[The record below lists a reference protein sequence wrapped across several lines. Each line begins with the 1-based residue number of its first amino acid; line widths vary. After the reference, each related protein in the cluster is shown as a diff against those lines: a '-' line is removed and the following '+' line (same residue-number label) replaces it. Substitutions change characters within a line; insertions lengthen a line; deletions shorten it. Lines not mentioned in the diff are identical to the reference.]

1 MKMRDWTSEQLDAIN
16 VRNSNILVSAGA
28 GSGKTAILV
37 ERVTKKIIEGVSI
50 DNMLIVTFTNAAA
63 AEMKSRIASSLSV
76 LLNEQPNNDYL
87 AEQISLMPN
96 AQICTIDSFCSKL
109 VKENFESLEIERD
122 FKLLDSS
129 DENILNEEAL
139 SCVLEKYYDEGS
151 AAFHRLVELFSSS
164 KNSNNFNQVIK
175 AIYTN
180 INAQPDPLGW
190 LENVCEFYNPSIDFK
205 DSVWYE
211 LIIYNIQSNVDYV
224 VKKLYEVKS
233 NLDIEDEL
241 YDKIDDYISS
251 YISLFDLIAENLQ
264 NLENISITLKNYSF
278 KRFPSKKSYVSP
290 NKEKVKQICEFA
302 KKEVFEKI
310 VLKYFEI
317 TDNDHKKDMEYL
329 YPCFKELFKIVKD
342 YNEKLLELKKEK
354 NSYTFSD
361 IEQFALSLVVKNNN
375 GVFEQTEIAK
385 ELSKKY
391 DEIMVDEYQDT
402 NKAQDLLFSSI
413 SNSKNLFTVGDV
425 KQSIYKFRLAMPEI
439 FIERKNSYFPYD
451 KNTYNNSVK
460 IYLNKNF
467 RSHKNICKYCNFV
480 FSKIFSQEVG
490 GLNYDENEF
499 LNAGAE
505 YPENDFDNIYIRIVR
520 SNSDIGSDAEVEA
533 QAISTFIK
541 DRIAEKLLVRDFDEN
556 GSEIQRPVQLK
567 DFAVLFRK
575 GKKNIQTYAE
585 VLENNGISV
594 NCENSNSLF
603 ENKEIIILVSLLKA
617 INNPM
622 NDIALLSTLMSSL
635 FGFTAEEIADLKIS
649 SKSRKLFLVLNEQ
662 KNENKKVN
670 EFLSFIEK
678 YRNMSVA
685 MSCSQFILKLV
696 NDVSFISVISSS
708 GVFDDCRLNI
718 MKFIE
723 LAKNYDNSDGRG
735 LTAFV
740 RYLDKII
747 KENSVK
753 SSVVQN
759 IKNSV
764 SLMTIHKSK
773 GLEFP
778 FVIVAGTSNRYT
790 NRNTENVLIH
800 SSYGLATETM
810 DEENYCK
817 YKTRPFNAVSECL
830 KQEEMSENIRVLY
843 VALTR
848 AKQYLAVFMTLK
860 KPEDALNK
868 LIYKTSKDKIDPV
881 ICRTASSDAQL
892 ILITSLFH
900 KSSNKFVED
909 NSAVLPSA
917 DSDFALNMEI
927 AEVGDLEEDTSQ
939 VNEKCC
945 IDENLI
951 LQMNKKFD
959 FSYNS
964 ELSKIASQRNAS
976 ELDDIDMGYKYF
988 CSSIPSFINEENVT
1002 SAQKGTAMHA
1012 FMQFCDYEKASVS
1025 VEDEVARLLNEGF
1038 LTKQYCDIID
1048 TDLIKN
1054 FFNSD
1059 LAKRIIKSDK
1069 VYREFKLTSFAPVS
1083 FVENINSQ
1091 EKILVQGIA
1100 DCIFEENDELV
1111 LVDFKSDKVKSK
1123 STLLKNYRK
1132 QLEFYKTAVEKTLKK
1147 PVKQACLYSF
1157 VLSEECYF

>member
-1 MKMRDWTSEQLDAIN
+1 MRDWTSEQQDAIN
-16 VRNSNILVSAGA
+16 ARNSNILVSAGA

-37 ERVTKKIIEGVSI
+37 ERVTKKIIEGTSI

-63 AEMKSRIASSLSV
+63 AEMKSRIASSLSN
-76 LLNEQPNNDYL
+76 LLNELPNNDYI

-129 DENILNEEAL
+129 DESILNEEAL

-151 AAFHRLVELFSSS
+151 SAFHRLVELFSSS
-164 KNSNNFNQVIK
+164 KNSTNFNQVIK
-175 AIYTN
+175 TIYTN
-180 INAQPDPLGW
+180 IKAQPDPLGW
-190 LENVCEFYNPSIDFK
+190 LEKVCEFYNPDIEFK

-211 LIIYNIQSNVDYV
+211 LIFYNIQSNVDYV
-224 VKKLYEVKS
+224 FKKLNEVKL
-233 NLDIEDEL
+233 NLDICDEL
-241 YDKIDDYISS
+241 YDKIEDYISS
-251 YISLFDLIAENLQ
+251 YINLFELISENLQ
-264 NLENISITLKNYSF
+264 NLENISLSLMNYSF
-278 KRFPSKKSYVSP
+278 KRFPSKKGYISP

-302 KKEVFEKI
+302 KKEVFDKI

-317 TDNDHKKDMEYL
+317 TDEDHKKDMEYL

-342 YNEKLLELKKEK
+342 YDKKLLELKKEK

-375 GVFEQTEIAK
+375 GMFEQTEIAK
-385 ELSKKY
+385 ELSEKY

-413 SNSKNLFTVGDV
+413 SNNRNLFTVGDV

-439 FIERKNSYFPYD
+439 FIERKNSYLPYD
-451 KNTYNNSVK
+451 KDMQNSSVK

-467 RSHKNICKYCNFV
+467 RSHQNICKYCNFV

-490 GLNYDENEF
+490 GLDYDENEY
-499 LNAGAE
+499 LNAGAK
-505 YPENDFDNIYIRIVR
+505 YPENDFDNIYIRMVK
-520 SNSDIGSDAEVEA
+520 SNSDVGSDAEVEA
-533 QAISTFIK
+533 QAISDFIK
-541 DRIAEKLLVRDFDEN
+541 SKIKEKLLVRDFDEN
-556 GSEIQRPVQLK
+556 GNEIQRPVELK

-585 VLENNGISV
+585 VMENNGISV
-594 NCENSNSLF
+594 NCENANSLF

-635 FGFTAEEIADLKIS
+635 FGFTAEEIAELKIS
-649 SKSRKLFLVLNEQ
+649 SKNKKLFLVLNEQ
-662 KNENKKVN
+662 RKENQKVN
-670 EFLSFIEK
+670 DFLSFIEK

-685 MSCSQFILKLV
+685 MSCSQFVLKLV
-696 NDVSFISVISSS
+696 NDISFVSVISSS
-708 GVFDDCRLNI
+708 GIFDDCRLNI

-723 LAKNYDNSDGRG
+723 LAKNYDNSDNRG

-747 KENSVK
+747 KDNSVK

-778 FVIVAGTSNRYT
+778 FVIVAGTSNRYS
-790 NRNTENVLIH
+790 NRNTDNILIH
-800 SSYGLATETM
+800 SAYGLASETM

-817 YKTRPFNAVSECL
+817 YKTRPFNAISERL

-860 KPEDALNK
+860 KPEETLNK
-868 LIYKTSKDKIDPV
+868 LLYKASKDKIDPV

-892 ILITSLFH
+892 ILMTSLFH
-900 KSSNKFVED
+900 KSSNKYVD
-909 NSAVLPSA
+909 DISAVLPSA

-927 AEVGDLEEDTSQ
+927 VDVSNLEEDDLQ
-939 VNEKCC
+939 EEEKCLPNN
-945 IDENLI
+945 ELI
-951 LQMNKKFD
+951 SKMNERFK
-959 FSYNS
+959 FSYDS
-964 ELSKIASQRNAS
+964 QLSKIASQRNAS
-976 ELDDIDMGYKYF
+976 ELDDLDMGYRYF
-988 CSSIPSFINEENVT
+988 CSAVPSFIDKENVT
-1002 SAQKGTAMHA
+1002 SAEKGTAMHS

-1025 VEDEVARLLNEGF
+1025 VEKEISRLFDEGF
-1038 LTKQYCDIID
+1038 LTKQYCNIID
-1048 TDLIKN
+1048 VELIEN
-1054 FFNSD
+1054 FFKSN
-1059 LAKRIIKSDK
+1059 LAKRILNADK
-1069 VYREFKLTSFAPVS
+1069 VYREFKLTSFVPVS
-1083 FVENINSQ
+1083 FAENIDSN

-1100 DCIFEENDELV
+1100 DCIFEENGELV
-1111 LVDFKSDKVKSK
+1111 LVDFKSDKMKDET
-1123 STLLKNYRK
+1123 TLRKTYKK
-1132 QLEFYKTAVEKTLKK
+1132 QLDFYKIAVEKTLKK
-1147 PVKQACLYSF
+1147 KVKQACLYSF
-1157 VLSEECYF
+1157 VLSKECYF